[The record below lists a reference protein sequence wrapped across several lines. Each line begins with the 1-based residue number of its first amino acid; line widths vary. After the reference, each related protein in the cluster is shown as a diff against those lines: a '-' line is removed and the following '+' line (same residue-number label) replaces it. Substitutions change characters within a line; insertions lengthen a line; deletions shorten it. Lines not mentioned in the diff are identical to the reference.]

1 MGIKHSM
8 CGGSSMKKLYI
19 LFIVLFVL
27 ACTDS
32 VTTRPDDGRNGQEES
47 LFGWRW
53 DVLFLFLTT
62 RGYMAD

>member
-1 MGIKHSM
+1 
-8 CGGSSMKKLYI
+8 MKKLYI
-19 LFIVLFVL
+19 LFIVMFVF

-32 VTTRPDDGRNGQEES
+32 VTTRPDNGWGGQEES